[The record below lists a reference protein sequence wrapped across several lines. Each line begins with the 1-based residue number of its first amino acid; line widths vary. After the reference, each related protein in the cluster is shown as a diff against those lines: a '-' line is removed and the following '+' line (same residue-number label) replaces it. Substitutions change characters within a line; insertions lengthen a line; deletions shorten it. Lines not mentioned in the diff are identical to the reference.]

1 MERENKNQKKVDTDE
16 VKETGRRRG
25 WTAVRAPPSPLRS
38 HLSCPSL
45 HPKLVLVPGAPAS
58 PGDLGAQCFG

>member
-1 MERENKNQKKVDTDE
+1 MERENKNQKEVDKDE
-16 VKETGRRRG
+16 VKDRPEKRL
-25 WTAVRAPPSPLRS
+25 TAVRAPLSPLCS
-38 HLSCPSL
+38 HLFCPSL